1 MPRETATVTLTAD
14 GTTITAGPFSS
25 SFSSSSFSSSSS
37 TAPKTSQPDEPPDTE
52 EASDA
57 EPGADPGQGVDLSK
71 PTGTPPPA
79 ASAAA
84 TESQSKAWIAG
95 AVVGPLIGLTALGI
109 LLFWL
114 GKRRGERKI
123 GTGGRTELE
132 QQLEAGAPPLY
143 DPGPDKH
150 EMPVYYQGPG
160 EHPPQ
165 RYSLPPPV
173 HELAPA
179 EMAPQELAGR

>member
-1 MPRETATVTLTAD
+1 MPRKTATVTLTAD
-14 GTTITAGPFSS
+14 GTTITAGP
-25 SFSSSSFSSSSS
+25 SSSSFSSS

-84 TESQSKAWIAG
+84 TESLSKAWIAG

-123 GTGGRTELE
+123 GTGGRAELE
-132 QQLEAGAPPLY
+132 QQPEAGAPPLY

-150 EMPVYYQGPG
+150 EMPVYYQGPR